1 MNYMLICAIFFSI
14 LIFALFAI
22 IMAMRCN
29 NMFGERLIGLR
40 KEKELSQ
47 KECAAAFGVD
57 ASKYN
62 KWENEK
68 NSPDYETVCRLAQFF
83 CTTTDYLL
91 GNSNVRHLPD
101 QVALQDWQ
109 RALQAQLIN
118 SLQSFYMKNSD
129 LPMPGLENALL
140 IGIRQAFQKIL
151 RTANTFICSINQLPQ
166 PLPELESSVNQ
177 FLQVFDNLHI
187 EDGLMLEI
195 MLRDVLEKN
204 VPGYKEYRN
213 TIVDEWVRQQID
225 EV

>member
-1 MNYMLICAIFFSI
+1 
-14 LIFALFAI
+14 
-22 IMAMRCN
+22 
-29 NMFGERLIGLR
+29 MFGERLIGLR

-68 NSPDYETVCRLAQFF
+68 NFPDYETVCRLAQFF
-83 CTTTDYLL
+83 STTTDYLL
-91 GNSNVRHLPD
+91 GSSNVRHLPD
-101 QVALQDWQ
+101 QVELQDWQ
-109 RALQAQLIN
+109 RALQAQLMN
-118 SLQSFYMKNSD
+118 SLQSFYMKNAD

-151 RTANTFICSINQLPQ
+151 KTTNTFIYSINQLPQ

-187 EDGLMLEI
+187 EDGLMLEVL
-195 MLRDVLEKN
+195 LRDVLEKN
-204 VPGYKEYRN
+204 VSGYKDFRN
-213 TIVDEWVRQQID
+213 AVVEEWVRQQVD
-225 EV
+225 DN

>member
-1 MNYMLICAIFFSI
+1 MI
-14 LIFALFAI
+14 
-22 IMAMRCN
+22 
-29 NMFGERLIGLR
+29 GERLIGLR

-83 CTTTDYLL
+83 STTTDYLL

-101 QVALQDWQ
+101 QMELQDWQ
-109 RALQAQLIN
+109 RALQAQIMN
-118 SLQSFYMKNSD
+118 SLQSFYIKTDN
-129 LPMPGLENALL
+129 LPMPELNIVLL

-151 RTANTFICSINQLPQ
+151 KTANTFICSINQLPQ
-166 PLPELESSVNQ
+166 PLPAFESSVNQ

-187 EDGLMLEI
+187 EDGLMVEV
-195 MLRDVLEKN
+195 MLRDTLEKN
-204 VPGYKEYRN
+204 VPGYKEYRHM
-213 TIVDEWVRQQID
+213 VVEEWVRQQID
-225 EV
+225 EL

>member
-1 MNYMLICAIFFSI
+1 
-14 LIFALFAI
+14 
-22 IMAMRCN
+22 
-29 NMFGERLIGLR
+29 MFGERLIGLR

-68 NSPDYETVCRLAQFF
+68 NCPDYETVCRLAQFF
-83 CTTTDYLL
+83 STTTDYLL

-101 QVALQDWQ
+101 QVELQDWQ

-118 SLQSFYMKNSD
+118 SLQSFFIKNAS
-129 LPMPGLENALL
+129 LPMPELNKVFL

-151 RTANTFICSINQLPQ
+151 KTANTFIYSINQLPQ

-187 EDGLMLEI
+187 ENGLMLEV
-195 MLRDVLEKN
+195 MLRDALEKN
-204 VPGYKEYRN
+204 APGYKEYRN
-213 TIVDEWVRQQID
+213 IIVDEWVRQQID
-225 EV
+225 EM

>member
-1 MNYMLICAIFFSI
+1 
-14 LIFALFAI
+14 
-22 IMAMRCN
+22 
-29 NMFGERLIGLR
+29 MFGERLIGLR

-101 QVALQDWQ
+101 QVELQDWQ
-109 RALQAQLIN
+109 WALQAQLMN
-118 SLQSFYMKNSD
+118 SLQSFFIKND
-129 LPMPGLENALL
+129 CLPMPELNNVLL

-151 RTANTFICSINQLPQ
+151 KTANTFIYSINQLPQ

-187 EDGLMLEI
+187 EDGLMLEA
-195 MLRDVLEKN
+195 MLRDALEKN
-204 VPGYKEYRN
+204 VPEYKDYRII
-213 TIVDEWVRQQID
+213 IVDEWVRQQI
-225 EV
+225 EEG

>member
-1 MNYMLICAIFFSI
+1 ML
-14 LIFALFAI
+14 
-22 IMAMRCN
+22 
-29 NMFGERLIGLR
+29 GERLIELR
-40 KEKELSQ
+40 KEKALSQ

-83 CTTTDYLL
+83 STTTDYLL

-101 QVALQDWQ
+101 QVELQDWQ
-109 RALQAQLIN
+109 RALQAQLKN

-151 RTANTFICSINQLPQ
+151 KTANTFIYSINQLPQ

-177 FLQVFDNLHI
+177 FLQVFDNLNI

-204 VPGYKEYRN
+204 VPGYKEFRN
-213 TIVDEWVRQQID
+213 TIVEEWVRQQVD
-225 EV
+225 EM

>member
-1 MNYMLICAIFFSI
+1 
-14 LIFALFAI
+14 
-22 IMAMRCN
+22 
-29 NMFGERLIGLR
+29 MFGERLIELR
-40 KEKELSQ
+40 KEKGLSQ

-83 CTTTDYLL
+83 STTTDYLL

-151 RTANTFICSINQLPQ
+151 KTANTFIYSINQLPQ

-177 FLQVFDNLHI
+177 FLQVFDNLNI

-204 VPGYKEYRN
+204 VPGYKEFRN
-213 TIVDEWVRQQID
+213 TIVEEWVRQQVD
-225 EV
+225 EM

>member
-1 MNYMLICAIFFSI
+1 
-14 LIFALFAI
+14 
-22 IMAMRCN
+22 
-29 NMFGERLIGLR
+29 MFGERLIGLR

-83 CTTTDYLL
+83 STTTDYLL

-101 QVALQDWQ
+101 QVELQDWQ
-109 RALQAQLIN
+109 RALQAQIMN
-118 SLQSFYMKNSD
+118 SLQSFYIKND
-129 LPMPGLENALL
+129 NLPMPDLNNVLL

-151 RTANTFICSINQLPQ
+151 KTANTFIYSINQLPQ

-187 EDGLMLEI
+187 EDGLMFEVL
-195 MLRDVLEKN
+195 LRDVLEKN
-204 VPGYKEYRN
+204 VSGYKDFRSAVVE
-213 TIVDEWVRQQID
+213 EWVRQQCGD
-225 EV
+225 N

>member
-1 MNYMLICAIFFSI
+1 
-14 LIFALFAI
+14 
-22 IMAMRCN
+22 
-29 NMFGERLIGLR
+29 MFGERLIELR
-40 KEKELSQ
+40 KEKGLSQ

-83 CTTTDYLL
+83 STTTDYLL
-91 GNSNVRHLPD
+91 GNSSVRHLPD
-101 QVALQDWQ
+101 QVEFQDWQ
-109 RALQAQLIN
+109 RVLQAQLYN

-129 LPMPGLENALL
+129 LPIPELENVLL

-151 RTANTFICSINQLPQ
+151 KTTSTFIYSINQLPQ

-177 FLQVFDNLHI
+177 FLQVFDNLNI

-195 MLRDVLEKN
+195 LLRDTLEKN
-204 VPGYKEYRN
+204 VLGYKDYRN
-213 TIVDEWVRQQID
+213 MVVEEWVLHQID